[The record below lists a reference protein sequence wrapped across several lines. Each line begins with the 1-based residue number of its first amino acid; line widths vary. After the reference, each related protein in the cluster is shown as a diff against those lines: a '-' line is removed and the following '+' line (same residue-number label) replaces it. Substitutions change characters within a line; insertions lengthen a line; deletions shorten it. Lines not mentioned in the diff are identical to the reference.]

1 MGFPWALW
9 LSSWHIKPAVSA
21 AIVLCFL
28 VSAVGIGFFHLSGP
42 ASRWV
47 DEAPKHMTELRQ
59 RIQSFFPR
67 MGGFSE
73 AAAALNNLGATEKE
87 KRDEQKKAPVVEV
100 KTRRGSDSI
109 LNWTGTLLVGIGETI
124 VLLYL
129 LLVYGDLFMQ
139 KLVQVMPTWH
149 DKKRAVE
156 ITREVQHSVSNY
168 LFSISVINIGLGIV
182 VSVGLYFMDV
192 PNAAMWGILVALLN
206 FVPYFGPILGVIASR
221 TSRPSA
227 NCSPADPG

>member
-156 ITREVQHSVSNY
+156 ITREVQHTEP
-168 LFSISVINIGLGIV
+168 L
-182 VSVGLYFMDV
+182 
-192 PNAAMWGILVALLN
+192 ARQ
-206 FVPYFGPILGVIASR
+206 R
-221 TSRPSA
+221 TA
-227 NCSPADPG
+227 HQLIPADGKIGRRYSRSYRMLCSTPSGVLVPSIPTQPR